1 MPYKGKNYDPM
12 FHVKKGLNKPAV
24 RDSVSLFP
32 PRKTKTPPAVAI
44 PARIIIVATGAV
56 YDTYPSRSQ
65 ANDMLRILIMDLP
78 AGAPHTYR
86 VEDDI

>member
-1 MPYKGKNYDPM
+1 MVYKGKNYDPM
-12 FHVKKGLNKPAV
+12 FHTKKGLTKPAK
-24 RDSVSLFP
+24 
-32 PRKTKTPPAVAI
+32 KTKTPPAVSI

-78 AGAPHTYR
+78 AGAPHAYR